1 MNRIQSRN
9 NRILAYE
16 TKKNYLSFFDDKIYI
31 LDNGTDMLALST
43 WS

>member
-9 NRILAYE
+9 NRIRAYK
-16 TKKNYLSFFDDKIYI
+16 TKKTYSSFFDDKIYI